1 MADPVH
7 SRLNMIEIYTYMSDY
22 RTAYH
27 MAHTLF
33 LDIKSPDSNCKQF
46 MNPKD
51 TMRTISL
58 LIYLTE
64 KLKMWV
70 SVLDIYESFIVSKDI
85 MTKCNPF
92 SLWYIIEH
100 SKEIP

>member
-1 MADPVH
+1 MISPFVADPVH
-7 SRLNMIEIYTYMSDY
+7 SRLNIIEIYTFMSDY

-33 LDIKSPDSNCKQF
+33 LDIKSPNSNIKQY
-46 MNPKD
+46 MNPRD
-51 TMRTISL
+51 TIRSISL

-70 SVLDIYESFIVSKDI
+70 AVLDIYESFTCSD
-85 MTKCNPF
+85 
-92 SLWYIIEH
+92 
-100 SKEIP
+100 

>member
-1 MADPVH
+1 MYDGPVISPFVADPAH

-33 LDIKSPDSNCKQF
+33 LDLKSRDSKCNQF

-70 SVLDIYESFIVSKDI
+70 SVLDIYESFIV
-85 MTKCNPF
+85 N
-92 SLWYIIEH
+92 E
-100 SKEIP
+100 